1 MRQFVIRPLNAAG
14 HITAQPMHRMVRED
28 WSFIYLISGEV
39 LADVYGHPYLLR
51 GQDCALIPPQS
62 AYSVKYFKD
71 SIGYMGAFSSG
82 LLRNSGHRVLR
93 LRAPSVMTVPM
104 EDKVFFDELL
114 IRMTRFSEDFP
125 TIQGL
130 LEVLLG
136 EFDNVIPQNN
146 GTASARLCSA
156 YLGRVFDTSR
166 PFGGVSG
173 YAEEL
178 GVTPNHLNRVV
189 KSETGRSA
197 GEWIENARLALAR
210 TLLHD
215 HGIPISEVSYRLGFE
230 DPAYFSRFF
239 RKLVGMSPTD
249 FRGM

>member
-1 MRQFVIRPLNAAG
+1 M
-14 HITAQPMHRMVRED
+14 
-28 WSFIYLISGEV
+28 
-39 LADVYGHPYLLR
+39 
-51 GQDCALIPPQS
+51 
-62 AYSVKYFKD
+62 
-71 SIGYMGAFSSG
+71 
-82 LLRNSGHRVLR
+82 
-93 LRAPSVMTVPM
+93 
-104 EDKVFFDELL
+104 
-114 IRMTRFSEDFP
+114 
-125 TIQGL
+125 
-130 LEVLLG
+130 
-136 EFDNVIPQNN
+136 
-146 GTASARLCSA
+146 
-156 YLGRVFDTSR
+156 FDTSR
-166 PFGGVSG
+166 PCGGGSG

-178 GVTPNHLNRVV
+178 GVTRNHLSRVV